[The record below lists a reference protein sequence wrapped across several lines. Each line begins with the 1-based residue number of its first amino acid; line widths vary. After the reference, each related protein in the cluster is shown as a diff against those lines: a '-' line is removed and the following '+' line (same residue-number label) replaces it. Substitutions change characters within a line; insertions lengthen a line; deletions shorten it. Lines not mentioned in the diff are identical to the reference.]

1 MLGKAAQDP
10 NPEMKNA
17 VASLCGKLCVTL
29 DNKIV
34 PYCKGIVE
42 SLVLNL
48 QHQHSKVR
56 KQTLV
61 GLRDVLCAK
70 GAEPFIDGNPIAQF
84 KFTMNDR
91 S

>member
-29 DNKIV
+29 DSQIG

-48 QHQHSKVR
+48 
-56 KQTLV
+56 
-61 GLRDVLCAK
+61 
-70 GAEPFIDGNPIAQF
+70 
-84 KFTMNDR
+84 
-91 S
+91 